1 MRAAQYCKF
10 NLKQKNAEYDNSA
23 FLAEEFGLESTLAI
37 VNVDQLAQSMSIHQ

>member
-23 FLAEEFGLESTLAI
+23 FLAEECGLETTLAI
-37 VNVDQLAQSMSIHQ
+37 VRVNQFAQGVSVIQ